1 MDICHLV
8 RFYLVSHGLTRK
20 IGRFVENLYDPS
32 GPEAIFENIEA
43 FNLKERTYRV

>member
-8 RFYLVSHGLTRK
+8 RFYLVFHGLTRK

-32 GPEAIFENIEA
+32 GPGAIFENIEGKD
-43 FNLKERTYRV
+43 L